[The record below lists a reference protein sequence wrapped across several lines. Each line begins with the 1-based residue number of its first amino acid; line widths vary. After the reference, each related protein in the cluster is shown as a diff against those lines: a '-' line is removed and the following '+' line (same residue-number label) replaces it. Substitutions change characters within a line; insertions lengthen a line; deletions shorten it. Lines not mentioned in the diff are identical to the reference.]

1 MSRVRTAMVDAG
13 VDALLLSVGP
23 DLPWLT
29 GYEAMPLERLTMLV
43 LRGDDIATLVVP
55 VLEAPRVAVDADLFA
70 LRPWPE
76 TEDPVGVVAALAA
89 GCRRVAIGDRTW
101 SMFLLA
107 LQRAMPAVDWTRSS
121 AVTGPLRAVKDA
133 LEVAALEAASAAADR
148 VANQLLVG
156 DVPLVGRTEAAVSA
170 DLGRR
175 LIAEGH
181 GRVNF
186 AIVGSGP
193 NSASP
198 HHDAGDR
205 RIAPG
210 DPVVCDFGGMMAGY
224 CSDITRTVVAGGVE
238 PDSGFREVY
247 DVVRAAQSQGV
258 AAALVGT
265 SCSDVDAAARRV
277 ITDAGYGEWF
287 IHRTGHGIG
296 MEEHEDPY
304 LIEGNAVGLVP
315 GHAFSVEPGIYL
327 RGRYG
332 VRIEDIVIAAESGP
346 RPLNHVDHALTVVD
360 A

>member
-1 MSRVRTAMVDAG
+1 
-13 VDALLLSVGP
+13 
-23 DLPWLT
+23 
-29 GYEAMPLERLTMLV
+29 
-43 LRGDDIATLVVP
+43 
-55 VLEAPRVAVDADLFA
+55 
-70 LRPWPE
+70 
-76 TEDPVGVVAALAA
+76 
-89 GCRRVAIGDRTW
+89 
-101 SMFLLA
+101 
-107 LQRAMPAVDWTRSS
+107 
-121 AVTGPLRAVKDA
+121 
-133 LEVAALEAASAAADR
+133 
-148 VANQLLVG
+148 LVG
-156 DVPLVGRTEAAVSA
+156 DVRLVGRTEAAVSS